1 MMVLGSIHCATN
13 NVALDAILARFGF
26 RTLRGDSNHS
36 FNVVSMTRRSDP
48 VVERDLF
55 ARAMRQLEAAR
66 SDGAI
71 PVWQRLS

>member
-1 MMVLGSIHCATN
+1 MVLGSIRCATN

-26 RTLRGDSNHS
+26 RTLPGNSDYS

-55 ARAMRQLEAAR
+55 ARAMHQLEAAR

>member
-1 MMVLGSIHCATN
+1 MVLGSIHCATN
-13 NVALDAILARFGF
+13 NVALDVILARFGF
-26 RTLRGDSNHS
+26 RTLPGESNCS

-55 ARAMRQLEAAR
+55 ARAMLLLETAR

-71 PVWQRLS
+71 PAWQRLS